1 MAGVEVEAEIRI
13 PQPRRQKLL
22 ICCVKNTRTAS
33 SQCKDCSCEAH
44 TQKDKIIKRI
54 LQFFATPV
62 SPLSIS
68 SALGQLPYKNAPLMP
83 CPTCH
88 LWPCHA
94 RRAIALCLGQSRLL
108 LNEESSLSKV
118 RSFCKKLNVF
128 LQRDKNAGEEK

>member
-44 TQKDKIIKRI
+44 TQKDKIVKRI

-108 LNEESSLSKV
+108 LIVKGSIV
-118 RSFCKKLNVF
+118 
-128 LQRDKNAGEEK
+128 LQETECIFAER